1 MRKTFLTAFIAVMLS
16 LGVMVAPA
24 FADGEVTAA
33 AFATDGLS
41 AQSSLSSAASG
52 SLAAANKNARI
63 DISKAKV
70 VVKDQ
75 LFTGK
80 KISPKIT
87 VKLAGKTL
95 IKGRNYTINLKNNVQ
110 PGKAKVLVKGV
121 KKYKGTA
128 KATFRI
134 KTKKGLKKVGSTAY
148 YFTNTKGTK
157 ATGWVKDKSKWY
169 LGNSKG
175 KLVSGWKK
183 LSGKWYYLD
192 PSSYAMK
199 TGWQKID
206 GSWYYLYDSGAMAA
220 GTWVGDYYLRSNGK
234 MATNTWIGNYWVN
247 GSGKWTKTKS
257 SSESYGGG
265 TVYIT
270 TSGNGTKLHRSGCRT
285 LSRSTVQAVSRS
297 DATSWGYTPC
307 KVCNP

>member
-1 MRKTFLTAFIAVMLS
+1 MRKTLLTAFITVMLS

-24 FADGEVTAA
+24 LADEGVAAA
-33 AFATDGLS
+33 AFAPAGLS
-41 AQSSLSSAASG
+41 AQSSLSAAASG
-52 SLAAANKNARI
+52 NSAKTAKTARI

-87 VKLAGKTL
+87 VKLAGKKL
-95 IKGRNYTINLKNNVQ
+95 AKGRDYKIILKNNVQ

-121 KKYKGTA
+121 KKYRGTA

-148 YFTNTKGTK
+148 FFTNTKGAK
-157 ATGWVKDKSKWY
+157 ATGWVKSKSKWY

-183 LSGKWYYLD
+183 LSGTWYYLD
-192 PSSYAMK
+192 PVSYAMK
-199 TGWQKID
+199 TGWQKSD

-220 GTWVGDYYLRSNGK
+220 GTWIGDYYVRSNGK
-234 MATNTWIGNYWVN
+234 MATNAWIGDYWVD
-247 GSGKWTKTKS
+247 GSGKWTKTRS
-257 SSESYGGG
+257 SSEASGG

-270 TSGNGTKLHRSGCRT
+270 TSGNGTKFHRSGCRT
-285 LSRSTVQAVSRS
+285 LSRSNVQAVSRS
-297 DATSWGYTPC
+297 DAASWGYTPC